1 MSQDLFTKNEIEI
14 NAAVSKVWDILVNP
28 EKTQLYMF
36 GCKTVSNWE
45 VGSPLTWEM
54 IYEGKK
60 ITAVKGEIIK
70 IQPEKYLAYTTID
83 PNSNV
88 PDNPDNYLIVT
99 YNLSELNGITNLE
112 ITQGDYSK
120 VADGKKR
127 YEETIEAGGWNS
139 ILIQI
144 KNLAESL

>member
-1 MSQDLFTKNEIEI
+1 M
-14 NAAVSKVWDILVNP
+14 
-28 EKTQLYMF
+28 
-36 GCKTVSNWE
+36 
-45 VGSPLTWEM
+45 
-54 IYEGKK
+54 
-60 ITAVKGEIIK
+60 KGEIIK

-120 VADGKKR
+120 VADGKR

-144 KNLAESL
+144 KNLAESLYRY

>member
-1 MSQDLFTKNEIEI
+1 MSQELFTKNEIEI

-36 GCKTVSNWE
+36 GCKTVSTWE

-88 PDNPDNYLIVT
+88 PDNPDNYLTVT